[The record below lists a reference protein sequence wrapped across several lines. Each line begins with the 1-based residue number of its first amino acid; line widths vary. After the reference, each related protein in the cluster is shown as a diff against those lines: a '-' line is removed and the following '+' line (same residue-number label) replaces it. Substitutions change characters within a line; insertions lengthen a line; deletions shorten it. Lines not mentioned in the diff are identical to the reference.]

1 MIKFIKRFAKRKYVQ
16 WLSWNRNLGKEV
28 QKISQTEKMCMSIT
42 RMMITHKD
50 SKFDI
55 GPLSSKRYI
64 VNEELELFIIL
75 DKGNISIT
83 NHIYHY
89 DVVVTDRNWERLIK
103 MYDGKVET
111 IIQKY
116 EDRIMSQ
123 ITHSLHKIQ
132 DKIKII
138 SINN

>member
-1 MIKFIKRFAKRKYVQ
+1 
-16 WLSWNRNLGKEV
+16 
-28 QKISQTEKMCMSIT
+28 
-42 RMMITHKD
+42 
-50 SKFDI
+50 
-55 GPLSSKRYI
+55 
-64 VNEELELFIIL
+64 LELFIIL

-138 SINN
+138 SSNK